1 MPKLVLLL
9 SVQSFCCNCLKTAI
23 DIGVTKIDIFGRSL
37 YATTIQPVKDFRP
50 SNFGKQQL
58 LNMSRVSMFY
68 ISHSVFI
75 RSVKGAEIRCLTKF
89 GHLLYI
95 IYIYRCP
102 YVIL

>member
-1 MPKLVLLL
+1 MAKLVLLL
-9 SVQSFCCNCLKTAI
+9 SVQSICCNSLKTAI

-68 ISHSVFI
+68 ISRLVFI
-75 RSVKGAEIRCLTKF
+75 RSVKGAEIRCMTKF
-89 GHLLYI
+89 GNLLY
-95 IYIYRCP
+95 YNGC
-102 YVIL
+102 